1 MYCPVQTLHAFKA
14 KFGALPRPWNKEDAG
29 KFVEVAKE
37 VNSKAEAKVRAWSV
51 DVGCS
56 SGMHVNS

>member
-37 VNSKAEAKVRAWSV
+37 VNSKAEAKVRVW
-51 DVGCS
+51 
-56 SGMHVNS
+56 